1 MAFRNSMQFGATAP
15 LHPTGRKKNHG
26 DIPST
31 AALQVSIGIAT
42 DDPTGDADA
51 ERVSSATQEAVA
63 NPVDTQLEPSL
74 GASSDPAAGHD
85 GQPGAEPKPVPISA
99 SPARLNNDSDCPP
112 EEEAKA
118 RIIYSF
124 QGQASNELAV
134 KVGEIVVVVEKQSH
148 GEFLSGSCVEAVG
161 RGIDVRATIGWWL
174 VRNKQEGLGWV
185 PASFV
190 QELQY
195 GRRSRQKNKDLKGL
209 AWY

>member
-1 MAFRNSMQFGATAP
+1 MQFGATAP

-42 DDPTGDADA
+42 DDPTGDADT
-51 ERVSSATQEAVA
+51 ERVSSATRKAIAQ
-63 NPVDTQLEPSL
+63 PDDTQLEPRL

-85 GQPGAEPKPVPISA
+85 GQLGAEPKPGPISA

-112 EEEAKA
+112 EEEPNA

-124 QGQASNELAV
+124 PGQASNELAV
-134 KVGEIVVVVEKQSH
+134 KVGEMVVAVEKQSH
-148 GEFLSGSCVEAVG
+148 GEFPSGSCVEAVG
-161 RGIDVRATIGWWL
+161 YGIDVRATTGWWL
-174 VRNKQEGLGWV
+174 VRNKQGVLGWV

-190 QELQY
+190 QELQS
-195 GRRSRQKNKDLKGL
+195 GRRSKQRNEDLKGL